1 MPEKRYLGDG
11 VYVEIDND
19 FQLKL
24 TTSNGITELEKIYM
38 EPWLFK
44 RLQDYFEEWMAEYP
58 EAKDT

>member
-58 EAKDT
+58 ESSLQ